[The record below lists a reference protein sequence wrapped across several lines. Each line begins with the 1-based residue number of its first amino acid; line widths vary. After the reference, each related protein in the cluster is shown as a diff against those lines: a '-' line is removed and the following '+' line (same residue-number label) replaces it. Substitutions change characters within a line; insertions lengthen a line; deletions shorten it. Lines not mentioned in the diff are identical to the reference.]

1 MRIENIIFVEIKLY
15 YVIIFYYSYF
25 SISGRIFKKLKI
37 ALKEYFDDL
46 EKRWFQSIRDNLLK
60 NDSNIRLL

>member
-1 MRIENIIFVEIKLY
+1 MRIKNIIFVEIKLY

-46 EKRWFQSIRDNLLK
+46 EKSAKGGFNRSEIIF
-60 NDSNIRLL
+60 